1 MFIDFLQSRSEPL
14 RIQLWRSSPQS
25 FPHSG
30 READIAKSLSFVF
43 SCTSRRAP
51 LSVTMI
57 KTSRSAGVIPQYR
70 DFSCIRRRDPSYRG
84 EKSFSCRAGVTLMKL
99 FFDITFTFSRKAGV
113 SSFKQEQPTFAF
125 LLAQKQKKQ
134 KIIH

>member
-1 MFIDFLQSRSEPL
+1 
-14 RIQLWRSSPQS
+14 
-25 FPHSG
+25 
-30 READIAKSLSFVF
+30 
-43 SCTSRRAP
+43 
-51 LSVTMI
+51 MI

-84 EKSFSCRAGVTLMKL
+84 EKSFS
-99 FFDITFTFSRKAGV
+99 RKAGV
-113 SSFKQEQPTFAF
+113 SPFKQEQPTFAF